1 MLGGLSFTAKN
12 LVPLIITGGLFTY
25 VLNDYQK
32 RKRKSSISKEVSYDI
47 DAEYLEDLYGVDIPT
62 IDEFTNIETNS
73 LSKKGSF
80 DFWPFRKPSLFES
93 LLSNADSYVL
103 KMILPITIVGG
114 AAALFGYFKN
124 KKDYENIKAESKEVE
139 KELDEVLTNTW
150 LLAKER
156 QKLSKKAT
164 WQAALLPLATIAS
177 VIASPFITSKIMD
190 WTGGYGALLRM
201 YLLGNTIGKAQE
213 TYAAKT
219 KEVESDEDMIE
230 SYAQIAGTRLSD
242 VQALNKFSISLM
254 KKLNRLAAMESSPQ
268 KNTRRTPIVK
278 NFTPENKLESEH
290 KLEETATKEHKSSV
304 SLEELF
310 NEQKI

>member
-1 MLGGLSFTAKN
+1 
-12 LVPLIITGGLFTY
+12 
-25 VLNDYQK
+25 
-32 RKRKSSISKEVSYDI
+32 
-47 DAEYLEDLYGVDIPT
+47 
-62 IDEFTNIETNS
+62 
-73 LSKKGSF
+73 
-80 DFWPFRKPSLFES
+80 
-93 LLSNADSYVL
+93 
-103 KMILPITIVGG
+103 MILPITIVGG

-150 LLAKER
+150 LLAKQR

-164 WQAALLPLATIAS
+164 WQTVIFPLATLAT
-177 VIASPFITSKIMD
+177 VLASPFITSKVMD

-268 KNTRRTPIVK
+268 KNTRRTPIAK